1 MQQALA
7 TLMMN
12 RTSFVIAHRLSTVRR
27 ADAIIVLERGRIV
40 EIGKHDELVARPNGS
55 YARLHQMQLL
65 ESKPIAGE
73 LKVVDSGAGAGRRR
87 AEGGKLAMIK
97 SMTGFASLTRDD
109 ERGAIGVT
117 IRSVNHRFLDLQLRL
132 PPAIA
137 DLEPRLRALVQKHL
151 ARGRVEISV
160 SLQLRQNAAPQIE
173 LNEEF
178 AQALS
183 ARDGAGAPP
192 RPDRRRADAGRSVAA
207 AAGADHSRED
217 AGVRRRVGDAR
228 HGRRRCGRER
238 DRASSKR
245 CGCVRACTCA
255 PISTR
260 ARACCPGLIARIA
273 AAANTGR
280 EELEARLLERARE
293 LAGALPID
301 QAALSQEVVRVAQRS
316 DISEEVTRFH
326 GHLAHWDALS
336 DSPEPCGRKLD
347 FLLQEMNREVNTI
360 GSKADGL
367 QVSEVVIQAKA
378 ELERMREQV
387 QNVE

>member
-1 MQQALA
+1 
-7 TLMMN
+7 
-12 RTSFVIAHRLSTVRR
+12 
-27 ADAIIVLERGRIV
+27 
-40 EIGKHDELVARPNGS
+40 
-55 YARLHQMQLL
+55 
-65 ESKPIAGE
+65 
-73 LKVVDSGAGAGRRR
+73 
-87 AEGGKLAMIK
+87 MIK

-117 IRSVNHRFLDLQLRL
+117 IRSVNHRFLDLQVRL
-132 PPAIA
+132 PPAIG
-137 DLEPRLRALVQKHL
+137 DLEPRLRTVVQKHL

-160 SLQLRQNAAPQIE
+160 SLQLRQSAPPQVE

-178 AQALS
+178 ARALAAAVDLARSRGVISGELTASDLLRLPQALS
-183 ARDGAGAPP
+183 IREKLPEAGGVSTLLGSVV
-192 RPDRRRADAGRSVAA
+192 DDAVLTALQQLDEMRV
-207 AAGADHSRED
+207 RE
-217 AGVRRRVGDAR
+217 GVHLRNDL
-228 HGRRRCGRER
+228 
-238 DRASSKR
+238 D
-245 CGCVRACTCA
+245 VRKSLLA
-255 PISTR
+255 
-260 ARACCPGLIARIA
+260 GLITRIA
-273 AAANTGR
+273 TAANTGR

-293 LAGALPID
+293 IATALPID

>member
-1 MQQALA
+1 
-7 TLMMN
+7 
-12 RTSFVIAHRLSTVRR
+12 
-27 ADAIIVLERGRIV
+27 
-40 EIGKHDELVARPNGS
+40 
-55 YARLHQMQLL
+55 
-65 ESKPIAGE
+65 
-73 LKVVDSGAGAGRRR
+73 
-87 AEGGKLAMIK
+87 MIN

-109 ERGAIGVT
+109 ERAAIGVT

-132 PPAIA
+132 PPSVA
-137 DLEPRLRALVQKHL
+137 DLEPRLRALVQKRL
-151 ARGRVEISV
+151 ARGRVEVSV
-160 SLQLRQNAAPQIE
+160 SLQLRQATAPQVE

-178 AQALS
+178 AEALASAIAQARARGVIDGVLTPGDLLRLPQALTIRERLPEQGGVS
-183 ARDGAGAPP
+183 AMLGAAI
-192 RPDRRRADAGRSVAA
+192 
-207 AAGADHSRED
+207 DHAVQSALEQLEEMRVRE
-217 AGVRRRVGDAR
+217 GVHLRTDLDAR
-228 HGRRRCGRER
+228 KGLL
-238 DRASSKR
+238 A
-245 CGCVRACTCA
+245 
-255 PISTR
+255 
-260 ARACCPGLIARIA
+260 GLITRIA
-273 AAANTGR
+273 AAAESGR
-280 EELEARLLERARE
+280 EALEARLLERARE
-293 LAGALPID
+293 LAGALPVD

>member
-1 MQQALA
+1 
-7 TLMMN
+7 
-12 RTSFVIAHRLSTVRR
+12 
-27 ADAIIVLERGRIV
+27 
-40 EIGKHDELVARPNGS
+40 
-55 YARLHQMQLL
+55 
-65 ESKPIAGE
+65 
-73 LKVVDSGAGAGRRR
+73 
-87 AEGGKLAMIK
+87 MIK

-132 PPAIA
+132 PQAIA
-137 DLEPRLRALVQKHL
+137 DMEPRLRAVVQKHL

-160 SLQLRQNAAPQIE
+160 SLQLRQPAAPQVE

-178 AQALS
+178 AQAL
-183 ARDGAGAPP
+183 
-192 RPDRRRADAGRSVAA
+192 AA
-207 AAGADHSRED
+207 AVQLARSRGVISGELTASDLLRLPQALSIREKLPEAGGVSALLGGVVDEAVLTALQQLEEMRVRE
-217 AGVRRRVGDAR
+217 GVHLRNDL
-228 HGRRRCGRER
+228 
-238 DRASSKR
+238 D
-245 CGCVRACTCA
+245 VRKALLA
-255 PISTR
+255 
-260 ARACCPGLIARIA
+260 GLITRIA
-273 AAANTGR
+273 TAANTGR

-293 LAGALPID
+293 IAAALPID

-336 DSPEPCGRKLD
+336 ESPEPCGRKLD

>member
-1 MQQALA
+1 
-7 TLMMN
+7 
-12 RTSFVIAHRLSTVRR
+12 
-27 ADAIIVLERGRIV
+27 
-40 EIGKHDELVARPNGS
+40 
-55 YARLHQMQLL
+55 
-65 ESKPIAGE
+65 
-73 LKVVDSGAGAGRRR
+73 
-87 AEGGKLAMIK
+87 MIK

-132 PPAIA
+132 PAAIA
-137 DLEPRLRALVQKHL
+137 DVEPRLRAVVQKHL

-160 SLQLRQNAAPQIE
+160 SLQLRQPAAPQVE

-178 AQALS
+178 AQAL
-183 ARDGAGAPP
+183 
-192 RPDRRRADAGRSVAA
+192 AA
-207 AAGADHSRED
+207 AVQLARSRGVISGELTASDLLRLPQALSIREKLPEAGGVSALLGGVVDEAVLTALQQLEEMRVRE
-217 AGVRRRVGDAR
+217 GVHLRNDL
-228 HGRRRCGRER
+228 
-238 DRASSKR
+238 D
-245 CGCVRACTCA
+245 VRKGLLA
-255 PISTR
+255 
-260 ARACCPGLIARIA
+260 GLITRIA
-273 AAANTGR
+273 TAANTGR

-293 LAGALPID
+293 IAAALPID

>member
-1 MQQALA
+1 
-7 TLMMN
+7 
-12 RTSFVIAHRLSTVRR
+12 
-27 ADAIIVLERGRIV
+27 
-40 EIGKHDELVARPNGS
+40 
-55 YARLHQMQLL
+55 
-65 ESKPIAGE
+65 
-73 LKVVDSGAGAGRRR
+73 
-87 AEGGKLAMIK
+87 MIK

-109 ERGAIGVT
+109 ERAAIGVT

-137 DLEPRLRALVQKHL
+137 DLEPRLRAAMQKHL
-151 ARGRVEISV
+151 ARGRVEASV
-160 SLQLRQNAAPQIE
+160 SLQLRQPAPPQVE
-173 LNEEF
+173 LNEAF
-178 AQALS
+178 AQALAS
-183 ARDGAGAPP
+183 AIEQARSRGVVSGTLTAGDLLRLPQALSIREKLPE
-192 RPDRRRADAGRSVAA
+192 AGGVSAMLGTAVDEAVLSAVQQLEEMRV
-207 AAGADHSRED
+207 REGLHLRTD
-217 AGVRRRVGDAR
+217 LDMRK
-228 HGRRRCGRER
+228 
-238 DRASSKR
+238 SLLS
-245 CGCVRACTCA
+245 
-255 PISTR
+255 
-260 ARACCPGLIARIA
+260 GLIARMATA
-273 AAANTGR
+273 ATTGR
-280 EELEARLLERARE
+280 EALEARLLERARE
-293 LAGALPID
+293 IATALPID

>member
-1 MQQALA
+1 
-7 TLMMN
+7 
-12 RTSFVIAHRLSTVRR
+12 
-27 ADAIIVLERGRIV
+27 
-40 EIGKHDELVARPNGS
+40 
-55 YARLHQMQLL
+55 
-65 ESKPIAGE
+65 
-73 LKVVDSGAGAGRRR
+73 
-87 AEGGKLAMIK
+87 MIK

-132 PPAIA
+132 PPSIA
-137 DLEPRLRALVQKHL
+137 DLEPRLRAIVQKHL
-151 ARGRVEISV
+151 ARGRVETSI
-160 SLQLRQNAAPQIE
+160 SLQLRQNAAPTIE
-173 LNEEF
+173 LNEVF

-183 ARDGAGAPP
+183 GAIEQARSRGLVDGKLAPGDLLRMP
-192 RPDRRRADAGRSVAA
+192 QALIIRETLPESGGVSSGLGTLVDDAVEEAILQLDKMRAREGVHLRADL
-207 AAGADHSRED
+207 
-217 AGVRRRVGDAR
+217 DAR
-228 HGRRRCGRER
+228 KGLL
-238 DRASSKR
+238 S
-245 CGCVRACTCA
+245 
-255 PISTR
+255 
-260 ARACCPGLIARIA
+260 GLIARIA
-273 AAANTGR
+273 AAADTGR
-280 EELEARLLERARE
+280 VELEARLLERARE
-293 LAGALPID
+293 IAGALPID
-301 QAALSQEVVRVAQRS
+301 QAALTQEVVRVAQRS